1 MVKGYETSPDMK
13 GLVMYRNDKLLAAM
27 LDWQSKLALADRDI
41 DEHLDDLQ
49 IQGDATAADLYRE
62 VVWGLWCVIRSS
74 EQLSKTMHTRLDW
87 F

>member
-1 MVKGYETSPDMK
+1 MKMSHETSPDMK
-13 GLVMYRNDKLLAAM
+13 GLVMYRNDKLLAQM
-27 LDWQSKLALADRDI
+27 LGWQTKLALSDQDI

>member
-1 MVKGYETSPDMK
+1 MAMSRETSPDMK
-13 GLVMYRNDKLLAAM
+13 GQVMYRNDKLLAQM
-27 LDWQSKLALADRDI
+27 LDWQTKLALSDKDI

-74 EQLSKTMHTRLDW
+74 EQLSKTMHTRLDL